1 MFRLQRKPR
10 GARKSLRIDV
20 WHMTSFKMATKTSQN
35 RSPLTPQDTQDYEL
49 CSVNAIILQCAVPVH
64 DELKVTEELIKKD
77 NLDELA
83 FIKTLSA
90 SFLERSQ

>member
-1 MFRLQRKPR
+1 
-10 GARKSLRIDV
+10 
-20 WHMTSFKMATKTSQN
+20 
-35 RSPLTPQDTQDYEL
+35 
-49 CSVNAIILQCAVPVH
+49 VNAIILQCAVPVH

-83 FIKTLSA
+83 FIKTLLA

>member
-1 MFRLQRKPR
+1 
-10 GARKSLRIDV
+10 
-20 WHMTSFKMATKTSQN
+20 
-35 RSPLTPQDTQDYEL
+35 LTPQDTQDYEL
-49 CSVNAIILQCAVPVH
+49 CSANAIILQYAVPVH

-83 FIKTLSA
+83 FIKTLLA